1 MRAHAGF
8 GKLPLQF
15 ERQQDESSQSNP
27 GPGIAWFVARGR
39 GAAIALGSE
48 SITLQLQRP
57 ASPTAAPRAAAIRM
71 TLPGANPGIEPA
83 GVDPLPGRTHFLV
96 GNDPARWRRNIPQF
110 AKVRYEQ
117 VYEGIDLLFYGNPDE
132 LEYDFEIAAGA
143 DPDLI
148 RLAFEGARRMHV
160 DEEGGLVLETAAGP
174 LRHRRPHA
182 YQASG
187 GARITVQAAYEI
199 SSQNTVR
206 FRMGEYDRGR
216 PLVIDPVL
224 AYSTH
229 LGGARTELGH
239 AVAIDDEGCAYI
251 TGQAVSPEFPRT
263 PGFPEPNHLDG
274 ETSYAFITKLNP
286 SGTQIVYS
294 SLLGGADYDIG
305 NAITVDSDGAAYLVG
320 ETRSPDFPATARALQ
335 RTLGGER
342 DVFVAKIS
350 PDGSSLLYATYLGGE
365 DFDAGNGIVI
375 DPAGS
380 AYITGITVSSD
391 FPTTSNAY
399 QREYASGQDVFAAK
413 LNADGSGLIYSTLVG
428 GVGDDRANGIA
439 IDRSG
444 NAYLAGI
451 TSTRRAS
458 GGADAYC
465 IKLNPNGSEVV
476 YLKLFGGLN
485 AEEATSVVVDEA
497 GNAYLAGVT
506 FSKDFPTTPGVFQT
520 ESKSP
525 LPQFGSIFGYDAFV
539 VKVDPRGEN
548 LIFSTLL
555 NGSGSSYGRAIALDP
570 EGNIVVAGFTASE
583 DFPVTAGALTLSPHE
598 PQFKGFLAK
607 LDPAARQLLYGTRLG
622 GNSLDQI
629 WDMAL
634 DGSGSVYVAGF
645 SASTEF
651 PVTEGVVQP
660 DPGGALDAFVA
671 KFNVADLPVVAAS
684 GVVSGA
690 SFLPGAVA
698 PGMIVSIFGS
708 ELGPPEGAL
717 LELDGNGSVKTQLR
731 GARVLFNETPAPLI
745 FASRNQVSAIAPYAL
760 ADGTS
765 LRIVVEYGG
774 ARSVPVD
781 LTVAESAPGLFTY
794 DSSGAGPG
802 AILNEDGSV
811 NTPANPANR
820 GSIVVLYGT
829 GEGQTEPA
837 GEDGKIAA
845 GIPPLPLRPVAVRIG
860 GREAEVTYA
869 GGAPGL
875 VAGVIQVNAR
885 VPADLAETGAMPV
898 VLQVGSRDSQPGV
911 TLAVR

>member
-1 MRAHAGF
+1 M
-8 GKLPLQF
+8 QF
-15 ERQQDESSQSNP
+15 ERLHDESSQSKTEP
-27 GPGIAWFVARGR
+27 GMARFVARGR
-39 GAAIALGSE
+39 GAAISLGSE
-48 SITLQLQRP
+48 SVMLQLQRP
-57 ASPTAAPRAAAIRM
+57 ASPSATPRAAAIRM
-71 TLPGANPGIEPA
+71 TLPGANLGVEPV
-83 GVDPLPGRTHFLV
+83 GVDQLPGRTHLLV

-117 VYEGIDLLFYGNPDE
+117 VYEGIDLLFYGNPDL

-143 DPDLI
+143 DPGVI

-160 DEEGGLVLETAAGP
+160 DEEGDLVLETAAGP
-174 LRHRRPHA
+174 LRHRRPRA
-182 YQASG
+182 YQTIA
-187 GARITVQAAYEI
+187 GAQMTVQAGYELE
-199 SSQNTVR
+199 SKNTVR
-206 FRMGEYDRGR
+206 FRLGEYDHGR

-224 AYSTH
+224 VYSTH
-229 LGGARTELGH
+229 LGGLRTELGH
-239 AVAIDDEGCAYI
+239 SIAVDAEGCAYI

-286 SGTQIVYS
+286 SGTQIIYS

-305 NAITVDSDGAAYLVG
+305 NAIAVDSNGAAYIVG
-320 ETRSPDFPATARALQ
+320 ESRSPDFPATTRALQ
-335 RTLGGER
+335 RTLSGER
-342 DVFVAKIS
+342 DVFVAKLS

-365 DFDAGNGIVI
+365 KFDVGNGIVI
-375 DPAGS
+375 DAAGS
-380 AYITGITVSSD
+380 AYVTGITASSG

-399 QREYASGQDVFAAK
+399 QREYTSGQDVFAAK
-413 LNADGSGLIYSTLVG
+413 ISADGSRLIYSTLIG

-439 IDRSG
+439 VDRSG

-451 TSTRRAS
+451 TSTRRAL

-465 IKLNPNGSEVV
+465 LKLNPNGSEVV

-485 AEEATSVVVDEA
+485 AEEATSVVLDEA
-497 GNAYLAGVT
+497 GNAYLTGVT
-506 FSKDFPTTPGVFQT
+506 FSKDFPTTARVFQT

-548 LIFSTLL
+548 LIFSSLL
-555 NGSGSSYGRAIALDP
+555 NGSASSYGRAIALDP
-570 EGNIVVAGFTASE
+570 EGNITVAGYTASQ
-583 DFPVTAGALTLSPHE
+583 DFPVTAGALTLLPHD
-598 PQFKGFLAK
+598 PQFDGFVAK
-607 LDPAARQLLYGTRLG
+607 LDPAARRLLYGTRLG
-622 GNSLDQI
+622 GETLDQI

-634 DGSGSVYVAGF
+634 DESGSVYVTGF
-645 SASTEF
+645 SVSAEF
-651 PVTEGVVQP
+651 RVTEGAVQP

-671 KFNVADLPVVAAS
+671 KFNVAALPVVAAS

-708 ELGPPEGAL
+708 ELGPPDGAL
-717 LELDGNGSVKTQLR
+717 LELDDNGSVTTQLQ
-731 GARVLFNETPAPLI
+731 GVRVLFNETPAPLI
-745 FASRNQVSAIAPYAL
+745 FASQNQVSAIAPYAL
-760 ADGTS
+760 ANQTS

-774 ARSVPVD
+774 ARSAPIE

-794 DSSGAGPG
+794 DSSGAGP
-802 AILNEDGSV
+802 AAVLNEDGSI
-811 NTPANPANR
+811 NTLANPASR

-845 GIPPLPLRPVAVRIG
+845 EIPPLPVRPVSVRIG
-860 GREAEVTYA
+860 ELDAEVIYA

-885 VPADLAETGAMPV
+885 VPAELAETGAVPV
-898 VLQVGSRDSQPGV
+898 ILRVGSADSQPGV